1 MTDIDDIRFRVR
13 ETLTKEFGDDFA
25 RDLMSLTPPFN
36 WTDVAMKSDVAGAK
50 SDVRDEIAHLRSEMR
65 SEFKAVRSE
74 MASEF
79 AAVRA
84 EMRSEFKA
92 VRSEMA
98 SEFKAVRAEMAALE
112 DRINGR
118 FAVSEARM
126 DSSLHSAMRS
136 QTIALSAIFGGLMAV
151 MTTSLS
157 LVAFYVR

>member
-13 ETLTKEFGDDFA
+13 GTLTKEFGDDFA

-50 SDVRDEIAHLRSEMR
+50 SALRDEIAHLRS
-65 SEFKAVRSE
+65 
-74 MASEF
+74 
-79 AAVRA
+79 

-118 FAVSEARM
+118 FAISEARM

>member
-36 WTDVAMKSDVAGAK
+36 WTDIATKSDVAAVK
-50 SDVRDEIAHLRSEMR
+50 AELTVLEVRVDA
-65 SEFKAVRSE
+65 
-74 MASEF
+74 
-79 AAVRA
+79 
-84 EMRSEFKA
+84 
-92 VRSEMA
+92 
-98 SEFKAVRAEMAALE
+98 
-112 DRINGR
+112 R
-118 FAVSEARM
+118 FAVSDANMNRRFAEL
-126 DSSLHSAMRS
+126 SQEFQSAMRS

>member
-36 WTDVAMKSDVAGAK
+36 WTDVATKSDVAAVK
-50 SDVRDEIAHLRSEMR
+50 AELRDEIAHLRSEMR
-65 SEFKAVRSE
+65 
-74 MASEF
+74 
-79 AAVRA
+79 
-84 EMRSEFKA
+84 
-92 VRSEMA
+92 